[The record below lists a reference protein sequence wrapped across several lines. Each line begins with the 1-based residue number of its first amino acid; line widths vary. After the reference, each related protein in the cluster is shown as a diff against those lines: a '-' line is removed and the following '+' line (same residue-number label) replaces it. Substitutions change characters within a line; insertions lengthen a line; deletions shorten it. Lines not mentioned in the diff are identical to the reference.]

1 MANIIISEL
10 RPDESF
16 LTELESD
23 VLTASIVG
31 GDRKRGRGKR
41 KKINVNFARKFFR
54 FPKVNNKFK
63 SKKGKVKLNV
73 FIDTFNNFGQVFFGA

>member
-23 VLTASIVG
+23 VLTANIVG
-31 GDRKRGRGKR
+31 GGEKKPR
-41 KKINVNFARKFFR
+41 KKKKGYKKFKQYARFFFR
-54 FPKVNNKFK
+54 NFKYSVVVAGNFYKSPVNVQYNY
-63 SKKGKVKLNV
+63 
-73 FIDTFNNFGQVFFGA
+73 IY